1 MSQGL
6 HSNIYV
12 PVYLRSSQVSE
23 ASVRDSREGTSL
35 ACAACVPRAQKIGPK
50 KCLLEV
56 AYFVEFNV
64 EANSWIVILL
74 LPPSRY
80 TRHWSSQG
88 PLMFRWTFYVN
99 FAKGFFKYFFV
110 SMYSLLIKTPWP
122 ANQIVI
128 CAIASYSISYGNDL
142 VNESYGM
149 RADSNFKN
157 KL

>member
-6 HSNIYV
+6 HGNIYV
-12 PVYLRSSQVSE
+12 PVYLRSSQVGE

-35 ACAACVPRAQKIGPK
+35 ACAACVPHAQKIGQK

-80 TRHWSSQG
+80 TRHWSSQE
-88 PLMFRWTFYVN
+88 PLMFRWTFCVT
-99 FAKGFFKYFFV
+99 FAKDFFKYFFV

-122 ANQIVI
+122 ANQQIVI
-128 CAIASYSISYGNDL
+128 CAIASNSISYGNDL
-142 VNESYGM
+142 VNES
-149 RADSNFKN
+149 
-157 KL
+157 